1 MKSVP
6 CTNKVKTATSSKKMG
21 GKMSYGSKKK

>member
-6 CTNKVKTATSSKKMG
+6 CTSKVKTATSSKKMG
-21 GKMSYGSKKK
+21 SKMSYGSKKK